1 MTIIKPPAKN
11 PANTL
16 TNRRRKFALAIVAGG
31 MATFGSGFLINSIA
45 NAQKSK
51 TSSDGAL
58 SKEAVLDNLGY
69 KDVTVTNPATH
80 RVIDLRIRIPKGL
93 TPNQK
98 VPLIIYSPGLG
109 SGLANG
115 APWCEA
121 WQNAGF
127 IVVTLSHPVT
137 NDSIWNTKSHSLKT
151 NLQAALASPQYGLR
165 VSDCQFVIT
174 QCLNKL
180 GIESNIDPKKIGIAG
195 HSYGA
200 LTAQAISGQAKSQLD
215 PRIKAAIA
223 FSPTAGTPESSKA
236 MGGVQIPFFC
246 VMGDHDD
253 YVTFKEG
260 TDSMKLGVPLAKR
273 RAVYDGLSKN
283 HKQLWIMANADHM
296 TFAGEPVDANRFSRD
311 IQVSDELNQSS
322 WKRISEIT
330 TDFWKSYFSDKPLGE
345 QRTQFKNA
353 VEPVLVKDDVFEI
366 A

>member
-1 MTIIKPPAKN
+1 MP
-11 PANTL
+11 L
-16 TNRRRKFALAIVAGG
+16 VRRRRKITLALATGGVAMLG
-31 MATFGSGFLINSIA
+31 AGFLINSIA
-45 NAQKSK
+45 NAQKGRVN
-51 TSSDGAL
+51 SDSGSAKETNLDAL
-58 SKEAVLDNLGY
+58 SY
-69 KDVTVTNPATH
+69 KDVTVTNPKTH
-80 RVIDLRIRIPKGL
+80 REIDLRIRMPKGL
-93 TPNQK
+93 APNQQ

-137 NDSIWNTKSHSLKT
+137 NDSIWNTKSHSLKA

-174 QCLNKL
+174 QCLTKL
-180 GIESNIDPKKIGIAG
+180 GIESNIDPKRIGIAG

-215 PRIKAAIA
+215 SRIKAAIA

-236 MGGVQIPFFC
+236 MGAVQIPFFC

-253 YVTFKEG
+253 YVTFREG
-260 TDSMKLGVPLAKR
+260 ADSMKLGVPLAKR
-273 RAVYDGLSKN
+273 RAVYEGLPKD
-283 HKQLWIMANADHM
+283 HKQIWIMANADHM

-330 TDFWKSYFSDKPLGE
+330 TDFWKSYFSDKPLSE
-345 QRTQFKNA
+345 QRAQFKNA
-353 VEPVLVKDDVFEI
+353 VEPVLAKGDIFEI